1 MSHGSV
7 TWRSSLSLE
16 EVVGGGDMDGGVGGV
31 IVTRI
36 PLSVSSFCLSSK
48 T

>member
-16 EVVGGGDMDGGVGGV
+16 EVVGGGDMDGGV